1 MSIFENQKTLF
12 LQEYVTKRLDRHI
25 SKLILPD
32 TIPNTDTLEGGCV
45 HPEYHTHY
53 LSQQHYYEPICD
65 QGLFG
70 RTTKHEEE
78 WARLKTK
85 GIFDSDQGFDPFRV
99 GRWGEGNVVEE
110 FYGVKITIGML
121 ILYINENWQNT
132 VLLVTKSVGKCKD
145 EIDQLRTYL
154 NESKIQNR
162 AADQQDTLN
171 KTLQK
176 VVENHKTL
184 LSHQQTQIEK
194 TREDQSSLR
203 RATVTDYKTLQKVVV
218 QTITLLSSQQTQID
232 NQRQEIETLKQM
244 FNIF

>member
-1 MSIFENQKTLF
+1 
-12 LQEYVTKRLDRHI
+12 
-25 SKLILPD
+25 
-32 TIPNTDTLEGGCV
+32 
-45 HPEYHTHY
+45 
-53 LSQQHYYEPICD
+53 
-65 QGLFG
+65 
-70 RTTKHEEE
+70 
-78 WARLKTK
+78 
-85 GIFDSDQGFDPFRV
+85 
-99 GRWGEGNVVEE
+99 
-110 FYGVKITIGML
+110 L

-162 AADQQDTLN
+162 AADRQDTLN

-232 NQRQEIETLKQM
+232 NQRQEIKTLKQMFNTMSLSQSNQDQKVVDEQKTLLSSQQTQIDNQRQEIETLKQM